1 MRAQYQNNTARHYS
15 WLRRGISWSF
25 RNIKFQNSIN
35 MITAITTSGYS
46 ISYLEYG
53 TTASQTIVDFLKVLL
68 GFIKRVDGVDGS
80 KIGIILDNCQCHRTK
95 KLKEFAQRSSLRLY
109 FLPSCSPGLAPVGT
123 YFSKLK
129 SDVIKEEG
137 NKSGN
142 LKSKMG
148 MDLAIKAIRNIG
160 PDFIKSLWRHYFE
173 SLKKEIAQLSTM

>member
-1 MRAQYQNNTARHYS
+1 MRAQYQNNTAKHYS

-46 ISYLEYG
+46 VSYLKYG
-53 TTASQTIVDFLKVLL
+53 TTTSQTIVDFLKVLL

-95 KLKEFAQRSSLRLY
+95 KVKEFAQRSSLRLY
-109 FLPSCSPGLAPVGT
+109 FLPSYSPELAPVET

-129 SDVIKEEG
+129 CNVIKEEG
-137 NKSGN
+137 NRSWN